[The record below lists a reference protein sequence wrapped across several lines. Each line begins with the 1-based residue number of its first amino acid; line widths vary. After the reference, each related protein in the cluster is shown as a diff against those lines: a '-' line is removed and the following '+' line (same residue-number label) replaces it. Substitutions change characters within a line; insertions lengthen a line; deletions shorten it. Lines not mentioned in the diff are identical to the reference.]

1 MATADDA
8 AAAYEEARRRIA
20 VWRPGEP
27 LDLSWIR
34 ALDRLPAEIAELHEL
49 RELDISWTRVADLAP
64 LWGLTNLQSLACW
77 DTQVADLAP
86 LRGLANLQSLYC
98 SGTSVADLAPLAGLH
113 GLKRL
118 ICPGTPVADLSPL
131 QGLAN
136 FHSLNCAS
144 TQVTDLAP
152 LAGLHGLRY
161 LDCSVTRVADLAPLA
176 GLHGLQYLDCCR
188 TQVADLAPLA
198 GLHGLQYL
206 YCDHTPV
213 ADLVPLQGLANLQ
226 HLVCADTQVTDLAP
240 LAGLTDLGHLDF
252 SACSIERA
260 PTALWELPL
269 LDRVIC
275 WRATLPDM
283 PAEVL
288 SSGPLDNALPKIRAH
303 LRDLGPAPERLRDA
317 KLMVLGNGRVGKT
330 QLCRRLFGEAFEEAA
345 DSTHGIVVR
354 PLPFDATPDGA
365 PATVHVWDFGGQ
377 DIYHGT
383 HALFLKARAIFLV
396 AWTPAAEEAGE
407 HAHDGVLFRNYLLPY
422 WLSYVKTFGGTNAP
436 LLVVQ
441 TQCDRGAVDAVP
453 LGEPAAALL
462 RAFETATTLHHSART
477 GKGHAAL
484 EEALA
489 DLYAQIDQPL
499 IGPGRAKVKARI
511 EAMIADDAERPAAEK
526 RHRTLPLAEFDRM
539 CDEAGLISDP
549 ALFLRFL
556 SDAGVVFHRP
566 GLFGDAVI
574 LDQAWALEAIY
585 AVFDRS
591 ATLPILRDAMGGRFT
606 RSLLGRLLWDG
617 AEYSEKEQKL
627 FLSMMQACGM
637 CFVHREAQPKLGIEA
652 EYVAPDL
659 LPEAPQRGEWRD
671 PLGEHRRVRRHAL
684 LPAALVRSVVA
695 AVGAQAGER
704 ARYWRTGVYLF
715 ERELGARGV
724 VEQEMADDRAGAIV
738 IRTQDG
744 RAGELLERLDEIVAR
759 CEAGLDLQPVE
770 VEGELPRARA
780 APKEE
785 QPPLKVEAERPAR
798 ELWYFSYAHEP
809 NQRAGRPVDAFCA
822 AAERQGRK
830 IFRDVE
836 ELPYGA
842 SIQDFMRHEL
852 AAGDRVFVW
861 LTDAYL
867 RSPYCMVE
875 LYELWRRADGDAKR
889 FYGQVRLVLGDD
901 VSIRLPTDKARY
913 ADLWQEQK
921 ATVDAQALRDEHW
934 DDEIV
939 RERNAVSRFA
949 SKTYALLTFI
959 GNHVAY
965 GSFDELR
972 AEELGHG

>member
-1 MATADDA
+1 MLTAYDDA

-20 VWRPGEP
+20 AWRPGEP
-27 LDLSWIR
+27 LDLSRIG
-34 ALDRLPAEIAELHEL
+34 ALDRLPDEITELHEL

-64 LWGLTNLQSLACW
+64 LSGLCRLQSLACNA
-77 DTQVADLAP
+77 TRIADLSAI
-86 LRGLANLQSLYC
+86 AELQ
-98 SGTSVADLAPLAGLH
+98 DLQHLNVSH
-113 GLKRL
+113 TR
-118 ICPGTPVADLSPL
+118 IEDLSPL
-131 QGLAN
+131 
-136 FHSLNCAS
+136 
-144 TQVTDLAP
+144 VDLTNLTELTFYRCSIQIAP
-152 LAGLHGLRY
+152 VELWEKPS
-161 LDCSVTRVADLAPLA
+161 LDCV
-176 GLHGLQYLDCCR
+176 
-188 TQVADLAPLA
+188 
-198 GLHGLQYL
+198 
-206 YCDHTPV
+206 YCSFAQIPGV
-213 ADLVPLQGLANLQ
+213 
-226 HLVCADTQVTDLAP
+226 
-240 LAGLTDLGHLDF
+240 
-252 SACSIERA
+252 
-260 PTALWELPL
+260 
-269 LDRVIC
+269 
-275 WRATLPDM
+275 
-283 PAEVL
+283 PAEL
-288 SSGPLDNALPKIRAH
+288 FLISPGENALPKLRAH
-303 LRDLGPAPERLRDA
+303 FRDLGPAPARMRDA

-330 QLCRRLFGEAFEEAA
+330 QLCRRLFGEGFEENA

-365 PATVHVWDFGGQ
+365 PATLHVWDFGGQ

-422 WLSYVKTFGGTNAP
+422 WLSYVKTFGGTDAP

-453 LGEPAAALL
+453 LDEPGAALL
-462 RAFETATTLHHSART
+462 REFNTATTLHHSART
-477 GKGHAAL
+477 GRGHATL

-499 IGPGRAKVKARI
+499 IGPGRAAVKARI
-511 EAMIADDAERPAAEK
+511 EAMIADDAGRPPAEK
-526 RHRTLPLAEFDRM
+526 QHRTLPRAEFERM

-715 ERELGARGV
+715 ERELGARAV
-724 VEQEMADDRAGAIV
+724 VEQEMTDDLAGAIV

-744 RAGELLERLDEIVAR
+744 RADELLARLDEIVAR

-867 RSPYCMVE
+867 RSPYCMTE
-875 LYELWRRADGDAKR
+875 LFELWRRAEGDAKR
-889 FYGQVRLVLGDD
+889 FYAQVRLVLD
-901 VSIRLPTDKARY
+901 VSIRMQSERLDYVK
-913 ADLWQEQK
+913 LWQAEK
-921 ATVDAQALRDEHW
+921 VAV
-934 DDEIV
+934 DEIAPV
-939 RERNAVSRFA
+939 VAQMEGPFAAKRDAIHRFA
-949 SKTYALLTFI
+949 SQTWEILEFI

-972 AEELGHG
+972 AKELGHG